1 MSEQPNLSDS
11 STFRKGI
18 LTAVKALKGTKPA
31 SAKAA
36 GALRS
41 RIEVLEEMLANP
53 WDESSEQGKGLIAI
67 RLRGARLA
75 AGLTQEQAA
84 CRAGISLAAYR
95 NCERGYRYTSETI
108 LTKIAKVA
116 ELGLSS
122 PLGNEGTAALSEQAP
137 SWWVDARFEPLQMLQ
152 DLRYTLNGG
161 GGHVEQS
168 LMYLDHQS
176 AADFLNLSGGS
187 RYARRY
193 RERVPLERVVEAII
207 ANTGTES
214 IDIIGLGSG
223 DGRHEVAL
231 TELMA
236 DSFERPDLKLTLL
249 DVSQP
254 LLNVAYRHAAETFE
268 KRRGVA
274 IFALQGNF
282 HHLPAFTQIHYRPS
296 FSRRRKVITMLGS
309 TFSNLADEI
318 HFFRHSLSPFAGG
331 DLAVLDFNEAAPRP
345 WDVNDPVLSRP
356 VPQSHQ
362 DFLGGPIWRYCREV
376 ISVSFKYELGPNII
390 VPDSYA
396 IEANATVKTKD
407 GDKRFTMFRF
417 KRYDAGQLVASLKG
431 VGWELAGAYPYGSKV
446 DERAQ
451 IIVLRKK

>member
-1 MSEQPNLSDS
+1 MPQSKVDPFI
-11 STFRKGI
+11 TFRKHVQ
-18 LTAVKALKGTKPA
+18 AAMSALERELSKPA
-31 SAKAA
+31 CHKAS
-36 GALRS
+36 GALRT
-41 RIEVLEEMLANP
+41 RLETLREILAEPFDSAN
-53 WDESSEQGKGLIAI
+53 DRAAIGL
-67 RLRGARLA
+67 RLRNSRVA
-75 AGLTQEQAA
+75 AGMTQAEVAS
-84 CRAGISLAAYR
+84 RAGISVETYR
-95 NCERGYRYTSETI
+95 NCERNYRSTTEEVLGKLS
-108 LTKIAKVA
+108 KVP

-122 PLGNEGTAALSEQAP
+122 PLGSEGAAALVDQAP
-137 SWWVDARFEPLQMLQ
+137 SWWIDARFEPLQMLQ
-152 DLRYTLNGG
+152 DLRFTLNGG

-193 RERVPLERVVEAII
+193 REQVPVEKVVEAIMI
-207 ANTGTES
+207 NTGTES
-214 IDIIGLGSG
+214 IDLIGLGSG
-223 DGRHEVAL
+223 DGRHEVAIS
-231 TELMA
+231 ELLA

-282 HHLPAFTQIHYRPS
+282 HHLPAFTQLHYRPVG
-296 FSRRRKVITMLGS
+296 SRRRKVVTMLGS
-309 TFSNLADEI
+309 TFSNLVDEL
-318 HFFRHSLSPFAGG
+318 HFFRHSLSPFAPG

-345 WDVNDPVLSRP
+345 WAANDPVLSRE

-362 DFLGGPIWRYCREV
+362 DFLGGPIWRYCRDV
-376 ISVSFKYELGPNII
+376 ISVSFKYELGTNLI

-396 IEANATVKTKD
+396 IEANATVKAKD
-407 GDKRFTMFRF
+407 GEKRFTMFRF
-417 KRYDAGQLVASLKG
+417 KRYDATQLIASLKG
-431 VGWELAGAYPYGSKV
+431 VGWDLAGAFPYGSKI

-451 IIVLRKK
+451 IVVLRKK